1 MKWPIALIASLLR
14 AYRNPKCSRPGER
27 APSWSITMNLLD
39 LLQRTP
45 TPAPW
50 AEGDKI
56 PWNDPDFSRRMLREH
71 LSQAHDAAS
80 RRSIII
86 DEHVEWIHRAVL
98 HNQSSRVLD
107 LGCGPGLYSSRLA
120 QRGHTCVGIDFSPAS
135 IAYAREAA
143 RSRQLACDYRLD
155 DVRHAEYGT
164 DYDLAM
170 FIFGELN
177 PFRPEDAQHI
187 LRKAY
192 AALNEGGRLLLEV
205 STLAAVQRQCQQR
218 ATWHTLEQGLF
229 SDRPHAVLFESFW
242 DETQAVAVERFYVI
256 DAETA
261 EVTPHSIS
269 TQAYTDEQY
278 RDLIQAAGFT
288 DITFYPSLIG
298 QPDERQKDFSAIV
311 ARK

>member
-1 MKWPIALIASLLR
+1 
-14 AYRNPKCSRPGER
+14 
-27 APSWSITMNLLD
+27 MNLFD

-45 TPAPW
+45 VPVPW

-80 RRSIII
+80 RRTEIIE
-86 DEHVEWIHRAVL
+86 EHVDWIQHEIL
-98 HNQSSRVLD
+98 HNRSSRVLD

-120 QRGHTCVGIDFSPAS
+120 QHGHTCVGIDFSPAS
-135 IAYAREAA
+135 IEYAREVAHA
-143 RSRQLACDYRLD
+143 QQLACDYRLD
-155 DVRHAEYGT
+155 DVRLAEYGAG
-164 DYDLAM
+164 YDLVM

-177 PFRPEDAQHI
+177 VFRSEDVQRI

-205 STLAAVQRQCQQR
+205 STFAAVQQQGYQHS
-218 ATWHTLEQGLF
+218 TWYTLAQGLF
-229 SDRPHAVLFESFW
+229 SDRPHMVLFESFW
-242 DETQAVAVERFYVI
+242 DEAQAVAIERFYIV

-261 EVTPHSIS
+261 EVTQHSIS
-269 TQAYTDEQY
+269 TQAYTDDQY
-278 RDLIQAAGFT
+278 RHLIQAAGFT

-298 QPDERQKDFSAIV
+298 QPDERQKDLIAIV
-311 ARK
+311 ASK

>member
-1 MKWPIALIASLLR
+1 
-14 AYRNPKCSRPGER
+14 
-27 APSWSITMNLLD
+27 MNLLD
-39 LLQRTP
+39 LLRRTP

-56 PWNDPDFSRRMLREH
+56 PWHDPDFSRRMLREH
-71 LSQAHDAAS
+71 LSQVHDAAS

-86 DEHVEWIHRAVL
+86 DEHVEWIHHAAL

-120 QRGHTCVGIDFSPAS
+120 QRGHTCVGIDFGPAS
-135 IAYAREAA
+135 IAYAREVAG
-143 RSRQLACDYRLD
+143 SQQLACDYRLD
-155 DVRHAEYGT
+155 DVRHADFGT
-164 DYDLAM
+164 GYDLAL

-187 LRKAY
+187 LKKAY
-192 AALNEGGRLLLEV
+192 TALNEGGRLLLEV
-205 STLAAVQRQCQQR
+205 STFESVQRQGHQR
-218 ATWHTLEQGLF
+218 ATWYTLAQGLF
-229 SDRPHAVLFESFW
+229 SDQPHMVLFESFW
-242 DETQAVAVERFYVI
+242 DEAQAVAIERFYVI
-256 DAETA
+256 DTKTA

-278 RDLIQAAGFT
+278 RYLIQAAGFT

-298 QPDERQKDFSAIV
+298 QPDERQKDLIAIV
-311 ARK
+311 GHK